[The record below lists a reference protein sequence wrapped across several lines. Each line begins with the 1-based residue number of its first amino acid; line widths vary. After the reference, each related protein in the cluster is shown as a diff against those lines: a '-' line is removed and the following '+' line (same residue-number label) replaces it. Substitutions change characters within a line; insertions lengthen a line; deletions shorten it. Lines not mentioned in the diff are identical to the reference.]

1 MSRSIEQENVMSNKL
16 IMVPLAEPV
25 LNSRQL
31 QIQVHEYLLAAL
43 SKNTQKAYQ
52 CDIAHFLQWG
62 GHIPASPECVASY
75 LAMHA
80 SHLSMATLSR
90 RVVAIGQAHK
100 VKQLVSPTESELVKA
115 TLQGIRRINGSVQR
129 QVLPVLKT
137 DIQAMVTGLHGIKG
151 TRDKALLLTGFA
163 AALRRSELASLQV
176 EDLRFVAEGAII
188 RLRRSKTDQMGLG
201 RDIAIPFVRK
211 RICPA
216 KAIKQWLIQSGI
228 ESGSL
233 FRRISRYGEV
243 MHQGLSAQ
251 SVALIVKARA
261 RAAGLNAAQYSGH
274 SLRAGLV
281 TSAAKAGAST
291 WKIRQQTGHK
301 SDAMLQRYIRD
312 SQLFIDNP
320 VGKIW

>member
-1 MSRSIEQENVMSNKL
+1 MSNKL
-16 IMVPLAEPV
+16 MIVPLAQPV

-31 QIQVHEYLLAAL
+31 QIKVHEYLLAAL

-52 CDIAHFLQWG
+52 YDIVHFLQWG
-62 GHIPASPECVASY
+62 GRIPATPECVASY

-80 SHLSMATLSR
+80 SHLSMATLCR

-115 TLQGIRRINGSVQR
+115 TLQGMRRLNGSAQR
-129 QVLPVLKT
+129 QVLPVLKQ
-137 DIQAMVTGLHGIKG
+137 DIQAMVKGLQGIKG
-151 TRDKALLLTGFA
+151 LRDKALLLTGFA
-163 AALRRSELASLQV
+163 GAFRRSELVSLQV
-176 EDLRFVAEGAII
+176 EDLRFVEEGAII
-188 RLRRSKTDQMGLG
+188 RLRRSKTDQIGLG

-228 ESGSL
+228 DSGCL
-233 FRRISRYGEV
+233 FRRISRYGDV
-243 MHQGLSAQ
+243 MNQGLSAQ

-281 TSAAKAGAST
+281 TSAAKAGASL
-291 WKIRQQTGHK
+291 WKIRQQTGHQ

-312 SQLFIDNP
+312 SQLFKDNP
-320 VGKIW
+320 VSNIW

>member
-1 MSRSIEQENVMSNKL
+1 MNKKQM
-16 IMVPLAEPV
+16 MVVQAEPSR
-25 LNSRQL
+25 NSQ
-31 QIQVHEYLLAAL
+31 QISTQVHKYLLAAL
-43 SKNTQKAYQ
+43 SKNTQKAYKF
-52 CDIAHFLQWG
+52 DIAHFLKWG

-90 RVVAIGQAHK
+90 RVVAIGRAHTLQ
-100 VKQLVSPTESELVKA
+100 QLASPSESELVKA
-115 TLQGIRRINGSVQR
+115 TLHGIRRLNGSTQR
-129 QVLPVLKT
+129 QVLPALKQ
-137 DIQAMVTGLHGIKG
+137 DIQAMVTGLSGIKG
-151 TRDKALLLTGFA
+151 VRDKALLLTGFA
-163 AALRRSELASLQV
+163 GAFRRSELVSLQV
-176 EDLRFVAEGAII
+176 EDLRFVEEGAII
-188 RLRRSKTDQMGLG
+188 RLRRSKTDQIGLG
-201 RDIAIPFVRK
+201 RDIAIPYVRK

-228 ESGSL
+228 TSGYL
-233 FRRISRYGEV
+233 FRRVSRYGEV
-243 MHQGLSAQ
+243 MNEGLSAQ
-251 SVALIVKARA
+251 SVALIVKASA
-261 RAAGLNAAQYSGH
+261 RVAGLNAAQFSGH